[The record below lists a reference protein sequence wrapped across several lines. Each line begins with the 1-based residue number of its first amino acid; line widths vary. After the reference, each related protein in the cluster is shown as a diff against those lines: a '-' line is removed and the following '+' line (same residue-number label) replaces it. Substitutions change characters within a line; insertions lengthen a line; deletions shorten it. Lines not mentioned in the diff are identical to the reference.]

1 MNLTIPIYVE
11 SSRPGSGATVYEAR
25 PLFIDHLTVTGERLE
40 RVLTRLAQDLTRRLN
55 TLGKEKRHEALAA
68 CIFSPVLRT
77 QRLDLTL
84 ALRRR
89 TARCRFLFATF
100 RAFGRRLAFTPSVP
114 QVWFDLARNESL
126 TDRATEMLTRHFRE
140 LERDD
145 DDSNPEVR
153 GAKGTAYVTPLE
165 ISVRPPAVPPKP
177 PQTQFFMRGD
187 AAPVDGAE
195 ELRRVG
201 RCLDWQY
208 PDELDRIVLRDT
220 ELAELTRL
228 LDSGEGRPLLLVGPR
243 QVGKTAL
250 VHEFVFRRVLA
261 RRSAFRDRG
270 NVWLLAPAR
279 LISGMSYV
287 GQWENRLLAILKEA
301 RRRRHILY
309 FDDLVGLFLAG
320 QSAGS
325 TLSVADVLKPY
336 LERREVQVL
345 GEVTP
350 EGLRVLR
357 ERDRGFADLFHLL
370 PLREPSDA
378 ETLRI
383 LIEVQR
389 QLEGRH
395 RCRFCLEVLP
405 AVIDLQRRYARS
417 VAFPGK
423 AATFLRQLAVKYQVG
438 SADGA
443 GQEKDRD
450 VTYAHVLQEFHR
462 RSGLAV
468 TFLDRQARL
477 DRKDVLDSLA
487 REVIGQ
493 DAALEAAAD
502 AIGVAKARLND
513 PDRPLAVFLFLG
525 PTGVGKTE
533 CAKALARYLF
543 GDEERLLR
551 FDLNE
556 YNEPGSAARLVGTF
570 AQPEGLLTAALRRQP
585 FAIVLLD
592 EVEKAHP
599 EVFDLLLQVLG
610 EGRLTDALG
619 RTADFSNALIVLT
632 SNLGVRESEGRFG
645 LCEGEEAHDAAFV
658 RSAER
663 FFRPEF
669 FNRLDR
675 VIPFRRLTREHVRV
689 IAGKLMGDVFA
700 REGLTQRKCLLAV
713 EAPALDRVID
723 QGYDPL
729 LGARALKRAVERHLA
744 QPVAEQLAE
753 LPPGAFTIVRVYP
766 GPEGL
771 TVRVRPLEEE
781 RRRLGRLAPRLED
794 TEGLLRRIRA
804 AVRRIED
811 EFAAL
816 RPEGPLTLG
825 QVSAEHYRYFTLREQ
840 IEAVR
845 DRVRRLSEEV
855 DEARLGDQALPI
867 FSRPDTPRR
876 RKARRFNRPPG
887 CLLQEMASALDINEY
902 LRDVAV
908 SAVSAAGPHA
918 EELQSLLGQV
928 ALLALIADSLRTPSV
943 ERVVLWPISL
953 GAGGRGAISQLL
965 ALYQPTLA
973 TTLRLEITGPH
984 ATGEE
989 EGAERFLVLH
999 GPHALAV
1006 ARLESG
1012 VHLFCPTHA
1021 AVEPVQVVAL
1031 PVEPG
1036 KEPVAI
1042 VRDWLSRRR
1051 EWLAALTRGE
1061 AAVEDDPLNPG
1072 PVLRIYGEQTGSV
1085 DLRTGLTGG
1094 VTAVD
1099 CLLAAL
1105 ALPAEVTVNYD
1116 PQRICVTAVIV
1127 HQLTEA
1133 AYEEQVRENVERQLR
1148 RRALELGF
1156 ELTKVE
1162 APLAPRVESAE

>member
-1 MNLTIPIYVE
+1 MNLTLPIYVE
-11 SSRPGSGATVYEAR
+11 SSRPGGGATVYRAR
-25 PLFIDHLTVTGERLE
+25 PLFFGQPEVRGERLE
-40 RVLTRLAQDLTRRLN
+40 RVLTRLAQDLAQRLN
-55 TLGKEKRHEALAA
+55 RLGKAKRHEDLADYT
-68 CIFSPVLRT
+68 FSPQLRT

-89 TARCRFLFATF
+89 TARCRFLFVTF
-100 RAFGRRLAFTPSVP
+100 RHFGRRLAFTPGVP
-114 QVWFDLARNESL
+114 EVWFDLARSEL
-126 TDRATEMLTRHFRE
+126 LADRAGEMLTRHFRD
-140 LERDD
+140 LERED
-145 DDSNPEVR
+145 PECDPEMWSL
-153 GAKGTAYVTPLE
+153 KGTAYVTPLE
-165 ISVRPPAVPPKP
+165 IAVRPPAVPPAP
-177 PQTQFFMRGD
+177 PKTEFLMLGSQ
-187 AAPVDGAE
+187 APVDGAA

-208 PDELDRIVLRDT
+208 PDELDRIVLRDA
-220 ELAELTRL
+220 ELAELTQM
-228 LDSGEGRPLLLVGPR
+228 LDSGEHRPLLLVGPR

-250 VHEFVFRRVLA
+250 IHEFVYRRVCA

-287 GQWENRLLAILKEA
+287 GQWENRLLAILKET

-309 FDDLVGLFLAG
+309 FDDLLGLFLAG
-320 QSAGS
+320 QSGCS

-345 GEVTP
+345 GEITP
-350 EGLRVLR
+350 EALRVLR

-370 PLREPSDA
+370 PLREPSDQ

-383 LIEVQR
+383 LLEVQR

-395 RCRFCLEVLP
+395 RCFFGLDVLP
-405 AVIDLQRRYARS
+405 VVLDLQRRYARG

-423 AATFLRQLAVKYQVG
+423 AATFLRQLAVKYQGGAADEEEPLIHNDEVG
-438 SADGA
+438 
-443 GQEKDRD
+443 R
-450 VTYAHVLQEFHR
+450 AHVLKEFRR

-468 TFLDRQARL
+468 TFLDREARL
-477 DRKDVLDSLA
+477 DRQEVFDNLA
-487 REVIGQ
+487 RQVIGQ
-493 DAALEAAAD
+493 DDALNAAAD
-502 AIGVAKARLND
+502 AISVAKARLND

-533 CAKALARYLF
+533 CAKALARFLF

-556 YNEPGSAARLVGTF
+556 YGEPGSAARLVGTF
-570 AQPEGLLTAALRRQP
+570 SQPEGLLTAALRRQP
-585 FAIVLLD
+585 FAVLLFD

-619 RTADFSNALIVLT
+619 RTADFTNALIVLT

-645 LCEGEEAHDAAFV
+645 LREDDTARDAVFV
-658 RSAER
+658 QAAER

-700 REGLTQRKCLLAV
+700 REGLVQRKCLLAV
-713 EAPALDRVID
+713 EAPALERVID
-723 QGYDPL
+723 QGYDPV

-766 GPEGL
+766 GPEAL
-771 TVRVRPLEEE
+771 TVRVRPLEEAT
-781 RRRLGRLAPRLED
+781 LCQGRAPGLED
-794 TEGLLRRIRA
+794 AEGMLRRIRS

-811 EFAAL
+811 EFAVL

-825 QVSAEHYRYFTLREQ
+825 QVSAEQYRYFVLREQ
-840 IEAVR
+840 IEHVR
-845 DRVRRLSEEV
+845 ARVRELSDVVEE
-855 DEARLGDQALPI
+855 DQLGQRVLPI
-867 FSRPDTPRR
+867 FRRPDALRPHRTWRR
-876 RKARRFNRPPG
+876 GRSWWRQGHDR
-887 CLLQEMASALDINEY
+887 LLQEMASALDINEY
-902 LRDVAV
+902 LREVAA
-908 SAVSAAGPHA
+908 SATPAVGPHA

-928 ALLALIADSLRTPSV
+928 ALLRLLADSLLAPSV
-943 ERVVLWPISL
+943 ESVVLWPLAL
-953 GAGGRGAISQLL
+953 GAGGRGAADQLL
-965 ALYQPTLA
+965 DLYRESLPA
-973 TTLRLEITGPH
+973 LRLEVTAPKPIAKGG
-984 ATGEE
+984 A
-989 EGAERFLVLH
+989 AERFCVLH

-1006 ARLESG
+1006 ARLEAG
-1012 VHLFCPTHA
+1012 IHLFCPAHA
-1021 AVEPVQVVAL
+1021 AVEPVRLVVL

-1036 KEPVAI
+1036 TEPAAV
-1042 VRDWLSRRR
+1042 VRDWVARRQR
-1051 EWLAALTRGE
+1051 WLEALARGE
-1061 AAVEDDPLNPG
+1061 AVVEDPLNPG
-1072 PVLRIYGEQTGSV
+1072 PVLRVYGEQTGVV

-1094 VTAVD
+1094 AGVGA

-1105 ALPAEVTVNYD
+1105 PLPPEITDDVLSV
-1116 PQRICVTAVIV
+1116 
-1127 HQLTEA
+1127 
-1133 AYEEQVRENVERQLR
+1133 
-1148 RRALELGF
+1148 
-1156 ELTKVE
+1156 
-1162 APLAPRVESAE
+1162 